1 MHTFSETRRG
11 TKSKGNAK
19 IQFPEF
25 RANSMRNNMSGYGF
39 CSKSESYIDTK
50 KICGSHSTC
59 NTEVFSIHCGHLVH
73 PICLQVAWLWHACA
87 LLLVYSSGLWI
98 YLVVLVFHMFA
109 TICTIRN
116 GLKTIR
122 EWASKMQT
130 HFEDNAR
137 AVVSRSAFCPSDKG

>member
-11 TKSKGNAK
+11 TRTKGNAK
-19 IQFPEF
+19 IQLPEF
-25 RANSMRNNMSGYGF
+25 TANSMRNMSGYGF
-39 CSKSESYIDTK
+39 CPKSERYIDTK

-87 LLLVYSSGLWI
+87 LLLVYSSGFMDLFGGVGVPTC
-98 YLVVLVFHMFA
+98 LQL
-109 TICTIRN
+109 CTIRN